1 MSNVTGMEE
10 LLPVS
15 VDVMAA
21 RGCDGLLTRLAMD
34 LVREGVIDVPKTGR
48 DLDGAEVLFKR
59 EAIYG
64 I

>member
-21 RGCDGLLTRLAMD
+21 RGCDGLLARLAMD
-34 LVREGVIDVPKTGR
+34 LVREGAIDVPQTGR